1 MLIYSYKLEKY
12 ILCHFF
18 PKILLDPNSY
28 IIKGSFKR
36 KIPYITDIDVVNKV
50 YPKITKSNIYPKII
64 ELINRV
70 YGDND
75 IIIVQITCGT
85 DDRFKVTTADEIE
98 VKRIRDLLNGDE
110 QIELDRILMEYQSD
124 PEKKVFYLNE
134 LIWPLYKLRWT
145 PYQLLNNSMEL
156 RGDHRISFEEVVE
169 NASSILIQYYLK
181 IGTNLLGIDVVIQYE
196 DITDSKQAYE
206 AAAKYYLK
214 LSNYKKEYYYMLFP
228 LKNYFKSNQ
237 NEVYSELE
245 DVIEK
250 KMGLYKQLMVRI
262 DAYRILYITN
272 NLDLNTAKNIIL
284 NLIRDV
290 SKLPNC
296 NCENIISKL
305 QDISNHPNPRHKM
318 DQWNVLLGTL
328 YDQINNAASIAAKQY
343 FYNYLNM
350 IPEPQRKE
358 YYLDFASSVRHAIEK
373 QMVKY
378 MEVFF

>member
-18 PKILLDPNSY
+18 PKILLNPNSY

-50 YPKITKSNIYPKII
+50 CPEITKSNIYPKIV

-70 YGDND
+70 CGDND

-85 DDRFKVTTADEIE
+85 DDRFKVTTADDIE

-110 QIELDRILMEYQSD
+110 QTELDRILKEYAMD

-145 PYQLLNNSMEL
+145 PYQLSNNSMEL
-156 RGDHRISFEEVVE
+156 RGDHRVSFEEVAE
-169 NASSILIQYYLK
+169 GASSILIQYYLK
-181 IGTNLLGIDVVIQYE
+181 IGPNLLGVDVVIQYE
-196 DITDSKQAYE
+196 DVIDSKQAYE

-290 SKLPNC
+290 PKLPNF
-296 NCENIISKL
+296 NSNIITKL
-305 QDISNHPNPRHKM
+305 QDISNHPNPRFKLE
-318 DQWNVLLGTL
+318 QWNVLLGTL

-358 YYLDFASSVRHAIEK
+358 YYLDFASSVRHVIEK